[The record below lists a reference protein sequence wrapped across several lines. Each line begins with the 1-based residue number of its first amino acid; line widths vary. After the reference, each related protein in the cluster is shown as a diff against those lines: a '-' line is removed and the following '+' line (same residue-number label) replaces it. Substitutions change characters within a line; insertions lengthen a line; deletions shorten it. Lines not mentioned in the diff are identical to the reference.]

1 MIHHIYQCQFH
12 PNPPISRR
20 AGETRGDCS
29 GLRSRGRNTRLD
41 RFFKNT
47 YLSFFIKVQQ
57 RHRCICSFFIQYF
70 FFFRRSQLLLAPRP
84 VFFVV
89 IILKNKFF
97 VAPTL
102 VYFWSRCLAS
112 SRKAGIAFFC
122 WYVCNICM

>member
-20 AGETRGDCS
+20 RRDQRRLLGSTVKGEEYPVRQVF
-29 GLRSRGRNTRLD
+29 L
-41 RFFKNT
+41 K
-47 YLSFFIKVQQ
+47 YLSFFINVQQ

-102 VYFWSRCLAS
+102 VYFWSRRLAS
-112 SRKAGIAFFC
+112 QREAIHFLLACST
-122 WYVCNICM
+122 YVCK